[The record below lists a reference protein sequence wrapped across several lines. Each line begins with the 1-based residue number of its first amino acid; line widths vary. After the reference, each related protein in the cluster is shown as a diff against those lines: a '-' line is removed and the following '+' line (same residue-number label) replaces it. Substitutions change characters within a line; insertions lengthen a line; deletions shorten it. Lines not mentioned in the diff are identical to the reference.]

1 VRCGGVDL
9 AKTEPNTSK
18 PSLVERITHESEQV
32 RRTAQ
37 VSRRVL
43 RSIYKSQIPRMAAA
57 LAYRTIFS
65 IIPVFVISLLVLGSL
80 VSDNQV
86 EFGIK
91 RLLDFSGLNQIV
103 VEDTAIDDGFVGPP
117 APEELAEDGVPP
129 AEGAGAAPLEG
140 VGRLDQLIG
149 DLVQR
154 VNTSLAR
161 IPTTSIAIVSALILI
176 YAALSMLIEMERSF
190 NQVCRA
196 PAGRPWL
203 KRIVL
208 YWTVLTLGGML
219 LAATFSVGDL
229 FVRWAT
235 SLVGG
240 AGAAAAGLGFLVTVA
255 ISTLLLFVAYVTV
268 PNTRVRVRPALAGA
282 VLAAI
287 GWEIGKW
294 GFRSYV
300 GWSTGY
306 AKFYGN
312 LALLPLFLMW
322 VYVTWIIVLFG
333 LQVAYATQT
342 AGEWDESEARPN
354 GPTLVDPASI
364 LLVAVGVARRFAR
377 GEPAIPSELAEE
389 VGLSDALTARMLQ
402 RLAEQKFVHAVEMGE
417 DRAFALARP
426 PESIRAL
433 DVLAAAAALTD
444 RRAGGTDAALRA
456 LTEARDRAI
465 GDRTLADLVVT
476 PPDEGEL
483 APVVANPA

>member
-1 VRCGGVDL
+1 MQ
-9 AKTEPNTSK
+9 
-18 PSLVERITHESEQV
+18 RITRESEQV
-32 RRTAQ
+32 RQTAH

-43 RSIYKSQIPRMAAA
+43 RSIYRSQIPRMAAA

-80 VSDNQV
+80 VSDDQV

-103 VEDTAIDDGFVGPP
+103 VEDTAGDEGFVGPP
-117 APEELAEDGVPP
+117 APIAADAPPP
-129 AEGAGAAPLEG
+129 APVPGEGLAG

-161 IPTTSIAIVSALILI
+161 IPTTSIAVVSALILI
-176 YAALSMLIEMERSF
+176 YAALSMLVELERSF

-203 KRIVL
+203 RRIVL

-240 AGAAAAGLGFLVTVA
+240 AGAAAAALGFVVTVG

-282 VLAAI
+282 VVAAV

-306 AKFYGN
+306 AKFYGS
-312 LALLPLFLMW
+312 LALLPLFLLW

-342 AGEWDESEARPN
+342 AGEWDESEQRPH

-377 GEPAIPSELAEE
+377 GESAMPSELAEE

-402 RLAEQKFVHAVEMGE
+402 RLAEQKVVHAVEVGE

-426 PESIRAL
+426 PESIRAR

-444 RRAGGTDAALRA
+444 RRPAGDDAALRA

-465 GDRTLADLVVT
+465 GERTLADLAAT
-476 PPDEGEL
+476 PPDEG
-483 APVVANPA
+483 VVPGIAANPA